1 MASSGESSAPDGG
14 GEVKP
19 SPAKPCKVRNNKNQ
33 NSKAPLIL
41 NLMYKL
47 YLKVIR

>member
-19 SPAKPCKVRNNKNQ
+19 SPAKPGKVCMS
-33 NSKAPLIL
+33 NSSIIV
-41 NLMYKL
+41 
-47 YLKVIR
+47 VIGNSFGI